1 MAPFYRYL
9 YLGRCKMES
18 KKEHVRIM
26 VVDDHAIVRHGLT
39 SVLEKGDLYKV
50 CCEAENISMMIE
62 HLEAME
68 IKPHLVMIDYMLPDG
83 DGASGCRYIKNKYPE
98 IKVLIVSALSDYGT
112 IKEAVM
118 SGADGYLVK
127 NIDRKTILE
136 TVEKVLDGK
145 SVFEEDALKGLI
157 NAVKS
162 NVIEGQATLVLSKME
177 ENILDGVALGMTN
190 KEIGMQLFIAEKTV
204 RNYLSRIMRKLDVN
218 NRTEAAL
225 VWNQKN
231 KQ

>member
-1 MAPFYRYL
+1 MKSNNDFI
-9 YLGRCKMES
+9 
-18 KKEHVRIM
+18 RIM

-39 SVLEKGDLYKV
+39 SVLEKGAIYKV
-50 CCEAENISMMIE
+50 CCEAENIAMMID
-62 HLEAME
+62 HLECIE
-68 IKPHLVMIDYMLPDG
+68 NKPHLVMIDYMLPDG

-136 TVEKVLDGK
+136 TVEKVLSGK
-145 SVFEEDALKGLI
+145 AVFEEDALEGLI
-157 NAVKS
+157 KAVKS
-162 NVIEGQATLVLSKME
+162 NESSAQVSMVLSKTE
-177 ENILDGVALGMTN
+177 ENILDGVACGMTN
-190 KEIGMQLFIAEKTV
+190 KEIGMKLFIAEKTV
-204 RNYLSRIMRKLDVN
+204 RNYLSRIMRKLDVS

-225 VWNQKN
+225 IWNQKRR
-231 KQ
+231 Q